1 MEKIIVAPSILAA
14 NLQNLKDDVLSV
26 IQSGADWLHVDVM
39 DGSFVPPITFGD
51 NIVKTLRKFTDIFL
65 DVHLMIENPKKHI
78 KSFIRHIEKHNLPKS
93 VLKRI
98 EDVRNS

>member
-1 MEKIIVAPSILAA
+1 MKKIIVAPSILAA

-51 NIVKTLRKFTDIFL
+51 NIVKTLRKFTEPC
-65 DVHLMIENPKKHI
+65 HLLISIPFNVMFCSSYI
-78 KSFIRHIEKHNLPKS
+78 KVCFS
-93 VLKRI
+93 
-98 EDVRNS
+98 

>member
-1 MEKIIVAPSILAA
+1 MKKIIVAPSILAA

-51 NIVKTLRKFTDIFL
+51 NIVKTLRKIYQL
-65 DVHLMIENPKKHI
+65 C
-78 KSFIRHIEKHNLPKS
+78 
-93 VLKRI
+93 
-98 EDVRNS
+98 